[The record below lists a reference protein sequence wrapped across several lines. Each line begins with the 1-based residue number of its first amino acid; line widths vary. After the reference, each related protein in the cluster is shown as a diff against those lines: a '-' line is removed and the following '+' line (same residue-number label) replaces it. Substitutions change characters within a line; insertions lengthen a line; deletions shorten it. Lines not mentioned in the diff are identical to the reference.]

1 MAGSTQLHMDLGN
14 LDSNKISK
22 GGVFTTY
29 SVVHFVI
36 DIVFLILLV
45 IIGGITE
52 IAPIP
57 VKRLGFFCDNE
68 QIRYPY
74 LPSTI
79 PTVGLIFFTIIP
91 LVFII
96 GLTILEHFIYKYA
109 HLRLQTQLPSTP
121 LHVKMH
127 FIYREVKIPYGLWKT
142 MLILYAFIVGI
153 FITLLVTNA
162 IKFSVGELRPHFID
176 VCKPNFTELACRDS
190 YGYSNYVTNYTCYG
204 EDKGEIRE
212 ARLSFP
218 SGHASFI
225 VYNMVFLIFFFEL
238 KPYIPRGIRSAVTL
252 LFAIIGMLVAVT
264 RLYDYKHHPND
275 LIGGSIIGLFTA
287 IFIYFFHLR
296 LNVLPRQSTKGVTP
310 TDGTRSLPSEG
321 DSPTKLVKNPNSTEP
336 LNTTV

>member
-1 MAGSTQLHMDLGN
+1 MATSTQVHMDLGN

-29 SVVHFVI
+29 SIVHFVI
-36 DIVFLILLV
+36 DIVFITILIISSGL
-45 IIGGITE
+45 TE
-52 IAPIP
+52 IVSFP
-57 VKRLGFFCDNE
+57 VKTLGFFCNNE
-68 QIRYPY
+68 QIRYPF

-79 PTVGLIFFTIIP
+79 PTAGLIFFVLIP

-121 LHVKMH
+121 LHVKIH
-127 FIYREVKIPYGLWKT
+127 LIYRELKIPYGLWKT
-142 MLILYAFIVGI
+142 MLTLYAFITGI
-153 FITLLVTNA
+153 FITLLMTNV
-162 IKFSVGELRPHFID
+162 IKLSVGELRPNFID
-176 VCKPNFTELACRDS
+176 ICKPNFTEIECTDNF
-190 YGYSNYVTNYTCYG
+190 GFPVYVTNYTCYG
-204 EDKGEIRE
+204 TDTKNIRE

-252 LFAIIGMLVAVT
+252 LMAIIGILVAVT

-275 LIGGSIIGLFTA
+275 LIGGSIIGIVTA
-287 IFIYFFHLR
+287 IFTYFYHLR
-296 LNVLPRQSTKGVTP
+296 LNVLPRETEVNP
-310 TDGTRSLPSEG
+310 IDATRSLTSETR
-321 DSPTKLVKNPNSTEP
+321 SPVKLIKQPNSNERQDS
-336 LNTTV
+336 TV